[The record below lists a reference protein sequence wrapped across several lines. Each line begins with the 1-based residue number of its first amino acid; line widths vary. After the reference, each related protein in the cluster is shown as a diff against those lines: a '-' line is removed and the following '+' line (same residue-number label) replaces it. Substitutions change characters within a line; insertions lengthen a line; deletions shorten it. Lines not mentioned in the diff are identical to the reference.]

1 MWDRKELKQRG
12 MAAFKANYW
21 RTVLVCF
28 LLSFFVLGGSASIG
42 GARKNLNIT
51 HVYNTPDVQS
61 SQSGEITV
69 NGTSYGSVADALEA
83 LDDLDFDDLE
93 LDELMSAGSQAFDSD
108 SETGAAILAVVGAV
122 IVLVVAIVLL
132 LSSVLKIFVLNP
144 LEAGC
149 RNFLLRNA
157 TGESDLGDIGF
168 GFTPDY
174 WRNVKT
180 LFLRDLFRFLWGLL
194 LIVPGIIASYR
205 YRMAIYLLIDH
216 PEMSTVQCMRE
227 SARMMKG
234 HKTELFVLDLS
245 FIGWVLLAG
254 IPGIGTVLQLWTIPY
269 MNLVFCLYYEM
280 LRGAPV
286 LYGAVDSDDD
296 NSYDSL

>member
-61 SQSGEITV
+61 SQSSELTV
-69 NGTSYGSVADALEA
+69 NGKSYGSVTDALDA
-83 LDDLDFDDLE
+83 LDDLDFDSLE
-93 LDELMSAGSQAFDSD
+93 LDELFSGSSQAFDSD
-108 SETGAAILAVVGAV
+108 SETGAAILAVAGAV

-132 LSSVLKIFVLNP
+132 FSSVLKIFVLNP

-157 TGESDLGDIGF
+157 VGESDLGDIGF

-194 LIVPGIIASYR
+194 LFVPGIIKRYS
-205 YRMAIYLLIDH
+205 YRMAPYILADR
-216 PEMSTVQCMRE
+216 PELSGTEVLTLSRQ
-227 SARMMKG
+227 MMNG
-234 HKTELFVLDLS
+234 HKWKTFVLDLS
-245 FIGWVLLAG
+245 FLGWNILSALTFGLLG
-254 IPGIGTVLQLWTIPY
+254 VFYVNPY
-269 MNLVFCLYYEM
+269 RQCTNAELYRE
-280 LRGAPV
+280 LK
-286 LYGAVDSDDD
+286 
-296 NSYDSL
+296 NS

>member
-42 GARKNLNIT
+42 GARRSLNIT
-51 HVYNTPDVQS
+51 HVYNTPSVQS

-93 LDELMSAGSQAFDSD
+93 LDELLPAGSQAFDSD

-194 LIVPGIIASYR
+194 LIVPGIIKRYS
-205 YRMAIYLLIDH
+205 YRMAPYILADR
-216 PEMSTVQCMRE
+216 PELSGTEVLTLSRQ
-227 SARMMKG
+227 MMNG
-234 HKTELFVLDLS
+234 HKWKTFVLDLS
-245 FIGWVLLAG
+245 FLGWNILSALTFGLLG
-254 IPGIGTVLQLWTIPY
+254 IFYVNPY
-269 MNLVFCLYYEM
+269 RQCTNAELYRE
-280 LRGAPV
+280 LK
-286 LYGAVDSDDD
+286 
-296 NSYDSL
+296 NS

>member
-42 GARKNLNIT
+42 GARRSLNIT
-51 HVYNTPDVQS
+51 HVYNTPSVQS

-194 LIVPGIIASYR
+194 LIVPGIIKRYS
-205 YRMAIYLLIDH
+205 YRMAPYILADR
-216 PEMSTVQCMRE
+216 PELSGTEVLTLSRQ
-227 SARMMKG
+227 MMNG
-234 HKTELFVLDLS
+234 HKWKTFVLDLS
-245 FIGWVLLAG
+245 FLGWNILSALTFGLLG
-254 IPGIGTVLQLWTIPY
+254 VFYVNPY
-269 MNLVFCLYYEM
+269 RQCTNAELYRE
-280 LRGAPV
+280 LK
-286 LYGAVDSDDD
+286 
-296 NSYDSL
+296 NS

>member
-21 RTVLVCF
+21 RTVLVCV
-28 LLSFFVLGGSASIG
+28 LLSFFVLGGSASVG
-42 GARKNLNIT
+42 GARRSLNIT
-51 HVYNTPDVQS
+51 HVYNTPSVQS

-69 NGTSYGSVADALEA
+69 NGTSYGSVTDALEA

-93 LDELMSAGSQAFDSD
+93 LDELLSAGSQAFDSD

-194 LIVPGIIASYR
+194 LIVPGIIKRYS
-205 YRMAIYLLIDH
+205 YRMAPYILADR
-216 PEMSTVQCMRE
+216 PELSGTEVLTLSRQ
-227 SARMMKG
+227 MMNG
-234 HKTELFVLDLS
+234 HKWKTFVLDLS
-245 FIGWVLLAG
+245 FLGWNILSALTFGLLG
-254 IPGIGTVLQLWTIPY
+254 VFYVNPY
-269 MNLVFCLYYEM
+269 RQCTNAELYRE
-280 LRGAPV
+280 LK
-286 LYGAVDSDDD
+286 
-296 NSYDSL
+296 NS

>member
-42 GARKNLNIT
+42 GARRSLNIT
-51 HVYNTPDVQS
+51 HVYNTPSVQS

-93 LDELMSAGSQAFDSD
+93 LDELLSAGSQAFDSD

-194 LIVPGIIASYR
+194 LIVPGIIKRYS
-205 YRMAIYLLIDH
+205 YRMAPYILADRPELSGTEVLIL
-216 PEMSTVQCMRE
+216 SRQ
-227 SARMMKG
+227 MMNG
-234 HKTELFVLDLS
+234 HKWKTFVLDLS
-245 FIGWVLLAG
+245 FLGWNILSALTFGLLG
-254 IPGIGTVLQLWTIPY
+254 VFYVNPY
-269 MNLVFCLYYEM
+269 RQCTNAELYRE
-280 LRGAPV
+280 LKSG
-286 LYGAVDSDDD
+286 
-296 NSYDSL
+296 

>member
-42 GARKNLNIT
+42 GARRSLNIT
-51 HVYNTPDVQS
+51 NVYNTPGVQS

-93 LDELMSAGSQAFDSD
+93 LDELLSAGSQAFDSD

-132 LSSVLKIFVLNP
+132 FSSVLKIFVLNP

-149 RNFLLRNA
+149 QNFLLRNA

-194 LIVPGIIASYR
+194 LIVPGIIKRYS
-205 YRMAIYLLIDH
+205 YRMAPYILADH
-216 PEMSTVQCMRE
+216 PELSGTEVLTLSRQ
-227 SARMMKG
+227 MMNG
-234 HKTELFVLDLS
+234 HKWKTFMLDLS
-245 FIGWVLLAG
+245 FLGWNILSALTFGLLG
-254 IPGIGTVLQLWTIPY
+254 VFYVNPY
-269 MNLVFCLYYEM
+269 RQCTNAELYRE
-280 LRGAPV
+280 LKNG
-286 LYGAVDSDDD
+286 
-296 NSYDSL
+296 

>member
-21 RTVLVCF
+21 RTVLVCV
-28 LLSFFVLGGSASIG
+28 LLSFFVLGGSASVG
-42 GARKNLNIT
+42 GARRSLNIT
-51 HVYNTPDVQS
+51 HVYNTPSVQS

-69 NGTSYGSVADALEA
+69 NGTSYGSVTDALEA

-93 LDELMSAGSQAFDSD
+93 LDELLSAGSQAFDSD

-194 LIVPGIIASYR
+194 LIVPGIIKRYS
-205 YRMAIYLLIDH
+205 YRMAPYILADR
-216 PEMSTVQCMRE
+216 PELSGTEVLTLSRQ
-227 SARMMKG
+227 MMNG
-234 HKTELFVLDLS
+234 HKWKTFVLDLS
-245 FIGWVLLAG
+245 FLGWNILSALTFGLLG
-254 IPGIGTVLQLWTIPY
+254 VFYVNPY
-269 MNLVFCLYYEM
+269 RQCTNAELYRE
-280 LRGAPV
+280 LK
-286 LYGAVDSDDD
+286 
-296 NSYDSL
+296 NN

>member
-28 LLSFFVLGGSASIG
+28 LLSFFVLGGSASVG
-42 GARKNLNIT
+42 GARRSLNIT
-51 HVYNTPDVQS
+51 HVYNTPSVQS

-93 LDELMSAGSQAFDSD
+93 LDEFMSAGSQAFDSD

-132 LSSVLKIFVLNP
+132 FSSVLKIFVLNP

-149 RNFLLRNA
+149 QNFLLRNA

-194 LIVPGIIASYR
+194 LIVPGIIKRYS
-205 YRMAIYLLIDH
+205 YRMAPYILADR
-216 PEMSTVQCMRE
+216 PELSGTEVLTLSRQ
-227 SARMMKG
+227 MMNG
-234 HKTELFVLDLS
+234 HKWKTFVLDLS
-245 FIGWVLLAG
+245 FLGWNILSALTFGLLG
-254 IPGIGTVLQLWTIPY
+254 VFYVNPY
-269 MNLVFCLYYEM
+269 RQCTNAEPYRELK
-280 LRGAPV
+280 
-286 LYGAVDSDDD
+286 
-296 NSYDSL
+296 NS

>member
-42 GARKNLNIT
+42 GARRSLNIT
-51 HVYNTPDVQS
+51 HVYNTPSVQS

-93 LDELMSAGSQAFDSD
+93 LDELLSAGSQAFDSD

-132 LSSVLKIFVLNP
+132 FSSVLKIFVLNP
-144 LEAGC
+144 LEAGS

-194 LIVPGIIASYR
+194 LIVPGIIKRYS
-205 YRMAIYLLIDH
+205 YRMAPYILADR
-216 PEMSTVQCMRE
+216 PELSGTEVLTLSRQ
-227 SARMMKG
+227 MMNG
-234 HKTELFVLDLS
+234 HKWKTFVLDLS
-245 FIGWVLLAG
+245 FLGWNILSALTFGLLG
-254 IPGIGTVLQLWTIPY
+254 VFYVNPY
-269 MNLVFCLYYEM
+269 RQCTNAELYRE
-280 LRGAPV
+280 LK
-286 LYGAVDSDDD
+286 
-296 NSYDSL
+296 NS

>member
-42 GARKNLNIT
+42 GARRSLNIT
-51 HVYNTPDVQS
+51 HVYNTPGVQS

-69 NGTSYGSVADALEA
+69 NGTSYGSVTDALEA

-93 LDELMSAGSQAFDSD
+93 LDELLSADSQAFDSD
-108 SETGAAILAVVGAV
+108 SETGAAILAMVGAV
-122 IVLVVAIVLL
+122 IILVVAIVLL
-132 LSSVLKIFVLNP
+132 FSSVLKIFVLNP

-157 TGESDLGDIGF
+157 TGESNLGDIGF

-194 LIVPGIIASYR
+194 LIVPGIIKRYS
-205 YRMAIYLLIDH
+205 YRMAPYILADR
-216 PEMSTVQCMRE
+216 PELSGTEVLTLSRQ
-227 SARMMKG
+227 MMNG
-234 HKTELFVLDLS
+234 HKWKTFVLDLS
-245 FIGWVLLAG
+245 FLGWNILSALTFGLLG
-254 IPGIGTVLQLWTIPY
+254 VFYVNPY
-269 MNLVFCLYYEM
+269 RQCTNAELYRE
-280 LRGAPV
+280 LKNG
-286 LYGAVDSDDD
+286 
-296 NSYDSL
+296 

>member
-42 GARKNLNIT
+42 GARRSLNIT
-51 HVYNTPDVQS
+51 HVYNTPSVQS

-93 LDELMSAGSQAFDSD
+93 LDELMSAGRQAFDSD

-157 TGESDLGDIGF
+157 AGESDLGDIGF

-194 LIVPGIIASYR
+194 LIVPGIIKRYS
-205 YRMAIYLLIDH
+205 YRMAPYILADR
-216 PEMSTVQCMRE
+216 PELSGTEVLTLSRQ
-227 SARMMKG
+227 MMNG
-234 HKTELFVLDLS
+234 HKWKTFVLDLS
-245 FIGWVLLAG
+245 FLGWNILSALTFGLLG
-254 IPGIGTVLQLWTIPY
+254 VFYVNPY
-269 MNLVFCLYYEM
+269 RQCTNAELYRE
-280 LRGAPV
+280 LKNG
-286 LYGAVDSDDD
+286 
-296 NSYDSL
+296 

>member
-42 GARKNLNIT
+42 GARKSLNIT
-51 HVYNTPDVQS
+51 HVYNTPSVQS

-93 LDELMSAGSQAFDSD
+93 LDELLSAGSQAFDSD

-194 LIVPGIIASYR
+194 LIVPGIVKRYS
-205 YRMAIYLLIDH
+205 YRMAPYILADR
-216 PEMSTVQCMRE
+216 PELSGTEVLTQSRQ
-227 SARMMKG
+227 MMNG
-234 HKTELFVLDLS
+234 HKWKTFVLDLS
-245 FIGWVLLAG
+245 FLGWNILSALTFGLLG
-254 IPGIGTVLQLWTIPY
+254 VFYVNPY
-269 MNLVFCLYYEM
+269 RQCTNAELYRE
-280 LRGAPV
+280 LK
-286 LYGAVDSDDD
+286 
-296 NSYDSL
+296 NS

>member
-61 SQSGEITV
+61 SQSSELTV
-69 NGTSYGSVADALEA
+69 NGKSYGSVTDALDA
-83 LDDLDFDDLE
+83 LDDLDFDSLE
-93 LDELMSAGSQAFDSD
+93 LDELFSGSSQAFDSD
-108 SETGAAILAVVGAV
+108 SETGAAILAVAGAV

-132 LSSVLKIFVLNP
+132 FSSVLKIFVLNP

-157 TGESDLGDIGF
+157 VGESDLGDIGF

-194 LIVPGIIASYR
+194 LFVPGIIKRYS
-205 YRMAIYLLIDH
+205 YRMAPYILADR
-216 PEMSTVQCMRE
+216 PELSGTEVLTLSRQ
-227 SARMMKG
+227 MMNG
-234 HKTELFVLDLS
+234 HKWKTFVLDLS
-245 FIGWVLLAG
+245 FLGWNILSALTFGLLG
-254 IPGIGTVLQLWTIPY
+254 VFYVNPY
-269 MNLVFCLYYEM
+269 RQCTNAELYRE
-280 LRGAPV
+280 LKNG
-286 LYGAVDSDDD
+286 
-296 NSYDSL
+296 

>member
-28 LLSFFVLGGSASIG
+28 LLSFFVLGGSASVG
-42 GARKNLNIT
+42 GARRSLNIT
-51 HVYNTPDVQS
+51 HVYNTPSVQS

-93 LDELMSAGSQAFDSD
+93 LDEFMSAGSQAFDSD

-132 LSSVLKIFVLNP
+132 FSSVLKIFVLNP

-194 LIVPGIIASYR
+194 LIVPGIIKRYS
-205 YRMAIYLLIDH
+205 YRMAPYILADR
-216 PEMSTVQCMRE
+216 PELSGTEVLTLSRQ
-227 SARMMKG
+227 MMDG
-234 HKTELFVLDLS
+234 HKWKTFVLDLS
-245 FIGWVLLAG
+245 FLGWNILSALTFGLLG
-254 IPGIGTVLQLWTIPY
+254 VFYVNPY
-269 MNLVFCLYYEM
+269 RQCTNAELYRE
-280 LRGAPV
+280 LK
-286 LYGAVDSDDD
+286 
-296 NSYDSL
+296 NS

>member
-42 GARKNLNIT
+42 GARKSLNIT
-51 HVYNTPDVQS
+51 QYNNTPGVQS
-61 SQSGEITV
+61 SQSGELTV
-69 NGTSYGSVADALEA
+69 NGKSYGSVTDALDE
-83 LDDLDFDDLE
+83 LDDLDLDSLE
-93 LDELMSAGSQAFDSD
+93 LDELFSGSIQAFDSD
-108 SETGAAILAVVGAV
+108 SETGAAILAVAGVV
-122 IVLVVAIVLL
+122 IVIVVAIVLL
-132 LSSVLKIFVLNP
+132 FSSVIKIFVLNP

-157 TGESDLGDIGF
+157 AGESDLGDIGF

-194 LIVPGIIASYR
+194 LIVPGIIKRYS
-205 YRMAIYLLIDH
+205 YRMAPYILADR
-216 PEMSTVQCMRE
+216 PELSGTEVLTLSRQ
-227 SARMMKG
+227 MMNG
-234 HKTELFVLDLS
+234 HKWRTFVLDLS
-245 FIGWVLLAG
+245 FIGWNILSALTFGLLG
-254 IPGIGTVLQLWTIPY
+254 LFYVNPY
-269 MNLVFCLYYEM
+269 RQCTNAELYWELKNM
-280 LRGAPV
+280 
-286 LYGAVDSDDD
+286 
-296 NSYDSL
+296 

>member
-42 GARKNLNIT
+42 GARRSLNIT
-51 HVYNTPDVQS
+51 HVYNTPSVQS

-93 LDELMSAGSQAFDSD
+93 LDELLSAGSQAFDSD

-194 LIVPGIIASYR
+194 LIVPGIIKRYS
-205 YRMAIYLLIDH
+205 YRMAPYILADR
-216 PEMSTVQCMRE
+216 PELSGTEVLTLSRQ
-227 SARMMKG
+227 MMDG
-234 HKTELFVLDLS
+234 HKWKTFVLDLS
-245 FIGWVLLAG
+245 FLGWNILSALTFGLLG
-254 IPGIGTVLQLWTIPY
+254 VFYVNPY
-269 MNLVFCLYYEM
+269 RQCTNAELYRE
-280 LRGAPV
+280 LK
-286 LYGAVDSDDD
+286 
-296 NSYDSL
+296 NS